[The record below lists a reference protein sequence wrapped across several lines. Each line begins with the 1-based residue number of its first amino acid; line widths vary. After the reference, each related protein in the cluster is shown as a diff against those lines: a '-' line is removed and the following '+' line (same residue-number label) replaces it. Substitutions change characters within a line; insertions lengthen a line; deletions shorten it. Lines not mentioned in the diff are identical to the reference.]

1 MSDKNNVK
9 TRQVVTAHPS
19 SLKHS
24 NSNAIEKSGF
34 WAKLTR
40 SWPIMI
46 SLVLTATWISFCTY
60 LAFNA
65 SFDLPNLSLIELS
78 TLCSGAVL
86 PLILVWLTCLVIVRI
101 NPLNDNYRALESGL
115 DQLLQPVEM
124 TQERIVKIIDN
135 LKTEIEKIEAAG
147 DVASSRFKNLE
158 DSFKN
163 QISELFKA
171 TVDAEEKSVSI
182 KNNLAF
188 EREAI
193 SSATKEIEKYS
204 EQISSQFKQYRDYSL
219 TANEEA
225 KKHSEFLNNEIIF
238 QNKTLDDRSNKIEE
252 NLGSLGTRLTK
263 ISDEISEQSNHSYH
277 HLSEVIDGFDERKAV
292 LNNFMTNMM
301 DEVNSVCEK
310 LEKQAITINELSD
323 KSSKTGEKITDN
335 LKKQSE
341 ELSIIA
347 DKTLNDLNASSEA
360 IEQQT
365 KSMGQSIEDASDHSK
380 INIAEAS
387 DYFKEKAND
396 MNRVSGDLEAAI
408 KHSFDE
414 IADTI
419 TDKAAS
425 LGENISI
432 QFQNIEADI
441 DKGNSDLNALLGD
454 NIDGLSALINKNS
467 TETEALL
474 SEVLITINDKSEH
487 IEKSLSDTRINM
499 IDRTTLIQDEYKSL
513 ESYAE
518 SFQSKM
524 IQTEEELRLQHTNM
538 LSCITI
544 IDDGLTVSIDK
555 IKNNSTSLG
564 THAQK
569 VIESIISQTSELTN
583 QIAEVQNRSRNSIVE
598 IQNASQQANDN
609 LLNRE
614 KETTEVIS
622 EWLAAATHVGS
633 EHSESMKKLE
643 SLMAELST
651 LEKTTK
657 KTLLNSEDNIKRIS
671 SELLRSTDSIQIA
684 SNSAVDAVEET
695 NKAIDKNAEKY
706 QQMINAIQLSSQSL
720 AANANA
726 IESRLKRINSH
737 KFSDVST
744 QILEKLRSEAVDIS
758 QYLEGDI
765 PKELWDNYLDGDKH
779 MFIRKLKKYVG
790 KNVNRQIRT
799 SYSESTEFRENV
811 DNFVKIFEE
820 LLATFNETT
829 DTVYSE
835 TLITSDIGKIYFAL
849 AEATGRLE

>member
-24 NSNAIEKSGF
+24 NSNTLEKSGF
-34 WAKLTR
+34 WTKLVR
-40 SWPIMI
+40 NWPVMI
-46 SLVLTATWISFCTY
+46 SLALTLSWGSFCAY
-60 LAFNA
+60 LAFSTALN
-65 SFDLPNLSLIELS
+65 FQNLTLIEMATIS
-78 TLCSGAVL
+78 TGAIL
-86 PLILVWLTCLVIVRI
+86 PLILIWLTCLVVVRI
-101 NPLNDNYRALESGL
+101 NPVDDNYRALEAGL
-115 DQLLQPVEM
+115 DQLLHPVEM
-124 TQERIVKIIDN
+124 TQERIFKIIDN

-147 DVASSRFKNLE
+147 DVASNRFKNLE

-171 TVDAEEKSVSI
+171 TIDAEEKSVTI
-182 KNNLAF
+182 KNNLSF

-193 SSATKEIEKYS
+193 SSVSKEIEKYS

-225 KKHSEFLNNEIIF
+225 KKHSELLNNEINF
-238 QNKTLDDRSNKIEE
+238 QNKTLDNRSKQIEE

-263 ISDEISEQSNHSYH
+263 ISDEISDQSNHSYH
-277 HLSEVIDGFDERKAV
+277 HLSEIIDGFDERKAV

-310 LEKQAITINELSD
+310 LEKQANTINDLSE
-323 KSSKTGEKITDN
+323 KSSKTGETITDN

-341 ELSIIA
+341 ELSILA
-347 DKTLNDLNASSEA
+347 DKTIHDLNASGEA
-360 IEQQT
+360 IEHQT
-365 KSMGQSIEDASDHSK
+365 RTMGRSIEEASEHSK

-387 DYFKEKAND
+387 DYFQEKAND
-396 MNRVSGDLEAAI
+396 MNRVSGDLEATI

-425 LGENISI
+425 LGEDISI
-432 QFQNIEADI
+432 QFENIEADI
-441 DKGNSDLNALLGD
+441 DKGNSNLNSLLGN
-454 NIDGLSALINKNS
+454 NIEGLSALINKNK

-474 SEVLITINDKSEH
+474 NEVLETIEDKSQH

-499 IDRTTLIQDEYKSL
+499 IDRTTIIQDEYKSL
-513 ESYAE
+513 ENYAE

-524 IQTEEELRLQHTNM
+524 IHTEAELKLQHTNM

-544 IDDGLTVSIDK
+544 IDDGLTVAIDK
-555 IKNNSTSLG
+555 IKSNSTSLG
-564 THAQK
+564 AHAQK

-609 LLNRE
+609 LLSRE
-614 KETTEVIS
+614 KETTEIIS
-622 EWLAAATHVGS
+622 EWLDTANHVGS
-633 EHSESMKKLE
+633 EHNESMKKLE
-643 SLMAELST
+643 NLMSELSA
-651 LEKTTK
+651 LEKTTE
-657 KTLLNSEDNIKRIS
+657 KTLLNSEDKIKRIS

-684 SNSAVDAVEET
+684 STSAVDAVEET

-726 IESRLKRINSH
+726 IESKLKNINTH
-737 KFSDVST
+737 KFSDVSA
-744 QILEKLRSEAVDIS
+744 QILEKLRAEAVEIS

-765 PKELWDNYLDGDKH
+765 PKELWDNYFEGDKQI
-779 MFIRKLKKYVG
+779 FIRKLKKYVG

-799 SYSESTEFRENV
+799 SYSENTEFRENV
-811 DNFVKIFEE
+811 DSFVKIFEE

-829 DTVYSE
+829 DSVYSE
-835 TLITSDIGKIYFAL
+835 TIVTSDIGKIYFAL
-849 AEATGRLE
+849 AEAIGRLE